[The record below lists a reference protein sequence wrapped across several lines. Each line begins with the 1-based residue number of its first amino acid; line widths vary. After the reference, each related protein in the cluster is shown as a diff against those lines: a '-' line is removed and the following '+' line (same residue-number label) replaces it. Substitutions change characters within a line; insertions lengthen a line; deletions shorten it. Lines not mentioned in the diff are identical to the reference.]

1 VFGNCSVERFEA
13 VIDEVLLQCSNR
25 LQYVREGYFGLLSN
39 LPAAMGEKLEKY
51 IPKLLPV
58 MLQVCAHVCSS
69 MRTRMW

>member
-1 VFGNCSVERFEA
+1 MERFEA

-58 MLQVCAHVCSS
+58 MLQV
-69 MRTRMW
+69 